1 MNEYL
6 VLPDGLL
13 TEKRPHEAAKWYC
26 DNAGSQDDLA
36 FEAQFLLIRAGLS
49 AIEAGR
55 PMHPRFS
62 LARYNVLFRL
72 YTAPENRL
80 VMTDISQL
88 LNVSMTNV
96 TKLIDGLSQ
105 AGLVRRVEDEQDK
118 RKTWAEMTA
127 KGVTTFKGAFP
138 EVAQQIEKAWAPLS
152 AREKRVLIHLLAKFR
167 LNLAAQPPDFALLDD
182 QLSLEG

>member
-1 MNEYL
+1 ML
-6 VLPDGLL
+6 S
-13 TEKRPHEAAKWYC
+13 EKRPHEAARWYC
-26 DNAGSQDDLA
+26 ENAGAKDDLGI
-36 FEAQFLLIRAGLS
+36 EAQFTLIRAGLA

-72 YTAPENRL
+72 FTAPDNRL

-105 AGLVRRVEDEQDK
+105 SGLVRRVEDEQDK
-118 RKTWAEMTA
+118 
-127 KGVTTFKGAFP
+127 
-138 EVAQQIEKAWAPLS
+138 
-152 AREKRVLIHLLAKFR
+152 
-167 LNLAAQPPDFALLDD
+167 
-182 QLSLEG
+182 